1 MLHFLQQN
9 ASWICGFGMLVFA
22 LVQVCLMFAQ
32 GRQQLRLKR
41 LELVQ
46 QLDDVAADFDGTRET
61 AIKVQEWLCKH
72 QSVCALL
79 LKKKDAKTIEDL
91 FAYLVKIRADT
102 TPINM
107 QTAIERVKKFNALV
121 NDVTRCLGTAGYGFT
136 KENLSKNKK
145 NIKNVKKQLNFNKK
159 SLKLSKNG

>member
-41 LELVQ
+41 LDLVQ
-46 QLDDVAADFDGTRET
+46 RLDEVAADFDGTRET

-72 QSVCALL
+72 QSVCVLL
-79 LKKKDAKTIEDL
+79 LKKKDVKSIEVL
-91 FAYLVKIRADT
+91 FGYLVQIRADMT
-102 TPINM
+102 SVGM
-107 QTAIERVKKFNALV
+107 QVAIERVKQFNKLV
-121 NDVTRCLGTAGYGFT
+121 NDVTRCLGTARYGFT
-136 KENLSKNKK
+136 KENMAKGKK
-145 NIKNVKKQLNFNKK
+145 K
-159 SLKLSKNG
+159 

>member
-46 QLDDVAADFDGTRET
+46 QLDEVAADFDGTRET

-79 LKKKDAKTIEDL
+79 LKKKDTKTIEDL
-91 FAYLVKIRADT
+91 FAYLVKIRA
-102 TPINM
+102 NM
-107 QTAIERVKKFNALV
+107 TNLGMQVAIERVKHFNKLV
-121 NDVTRCLGTAGYGFT
+121 NDVTRCLGTARYGFT
-136 KENLSKNKK
+136 KENMSKEKK
-145 NIKNVKKQLNFNKK
+145 HNVNN
-159 SLKLSKNG
+159 NR

>member
-1 MLHFLQQN
+1 MAGWWHSMLEFLQQN

-46 QLDDVAADFDGTRET
+46 QLDEVAADFDGTRET

-79 LKKKDAKTIEDL
+79 LKKKDANTIEVL
-91 FAYLVKIRADT
+91 FAYLVKLRADM
-102 TPINM
+102 TPITT
-107 QTAIERVKKFNALV
+107 QIAIERVKQFNELV
-121 NDVTRCLGTAGYGFT
+121 NNVTRCLGTARYGFT
-136 KENLSKNKK
+136 KENMAKEKK
-145 NIKNVKKQLNFNKK
+145 K
-159 SLKLSKNG
+159 

>member
-9 ASWICGFGMLVFA
+9 APWICGFGMLVFA

-46 QLDDVAADFDGTRET
+46 QLDEVAADFDGTRET

-79 LKKKDAKTIEDL
+79 LKKKDAKAIEDL
-91 FAYLVKIRADT
+91 FSYLMEIRRGMALVDT
-102 TPINM
+102 QI
-107 QTAIERVKKFNALV
+107 AIERVNKFNTLV
-121 NDVTRCLGTAGYGFT
+121 TEVVRRLGTAGYSFT
-136 KENLSKNKK
+136 KENMPKEKK
-145 NIKNVKKQLNFNKK
+145 K
-159 SLKLSKNG
+159 

>member
-1 MLHFLQQN
+1 MLEFLQQN

-46 QLDDVAADFDGTRET
+46 QLDEVAADFDGTRET

-72 QSVCALL
+72 QSVCVLL
-79 LKKKDAKTIEDL
+79 LKKKDVKSIEVL
-91 FAYLVKIRADT
+91 FGYLVQIRADMT
-102 TPINM
+102 SVGM
-107 QTAIERVKKFNALV
+107 QVAIERVKQFNKLV

-136 KENLSKNKK
+136 KENMLRDNK
-145 NIKNVKKQLNFNKK
+145 
-159 SLKLSKNG
+159 

>member
-1 MLHFLQQN
+1 MENITLTFLQQN

-46 QLDDVAADFDGTRET
+46 QLDEVAADFDGTRET

-72 QSVCALL
+72 QSICALL
-79 LKKKDAKTIEDL
+79 LKKKDAKTIEVL

-102 TPINM
+102 TNVDM
-107 QTAIERVKKFNALV
+107 QLAIERVKQFNTLV
-121 NDVTRCLGTAGYGFT
+121 NYVTRCLGTARYGFI
-136 KENLSKNKK
+136 KENMVKDKK
-145 NIKNVKKQLNFNKK
+145 K
-159 SLKLSKNG
+159 

>member
-1 MLHFLQQN
+1 MLGFFQQN
-9 ASWICGFGMLVFA
+9 SSWICGFGMLVFA

-46 QLDDVAADFDGTRET
+46 QLDEVAADFDGTRET
-61 AIKVQEWLCKH
+61 TIKVQEWLCKH

-79 LKKKDAKTIEDL
+79 LKKKDAKAIEYL

-102 TPINM
+102 TPVNVKV
-107 QTAIERVKKFNALV
+107 AFERVKQFNALV
-121 NDVTRCLGTAGYGFT
+121 NNVTRCLGTARYGFT
-136 KENLSKNKK
+136 KENMTKEKK
-145 NIKNVKKQLNFNKK
+145 K
-159 SLKLSKNG
+159 

>member
-1 MLHFLQQN
+1 MLEFLQQN

-22 LVQVCLMFAQ
+22 LVQVCLMFTQ

-46 QLDDVAADFDGTRET
+46 QLDEVAADFDGTRET
-61 AIKVQEWLCKH
+61 AIKVQEWFCKR

-91 FAYLVKIRADT
+91 FAYLVKIRADMT
-102 TPINM
+102 NVDT
-107 QTAIERVKKFNALV
+107 QVAIERVKQFNKLV

-136 KENLSKNKK
+136 KENMLRDNK
-145 NIKNVKKQLNFNKK
+145 
-159 SLKLSKNG
+159 

>member
-1 MLHFLQQN
+1 MLNFLQQN

-41 LELVQ
+41 LELIQ
-46 QLDDVAADFDGTRET
+46 QLDEVAADFDGTRET

-91 FAYLVKIRADT
+91 FAYLVKIRADM
-102 TPINM
+102 TPITT
-107 QTAIERVKKFNALV
+107 QIAVERVKQFNALV
-121 NDVTRCLGTAGYGFT
+121 NNVTRCLGTARYGFT
-136 KENLSKNKK
+136 KENMTKEKK
-145 NIKNVKKQLNFNKK
+145 HNVNN
-159 SLKLSKNG
+159 NR

>member
-1 MLHFLQQN
+1 MNETITILEFLQQN

-41 LELVQ
+41 LELIQ
-46 QLDDVAADFDGTRET
+46 QLDEVAADFDGTRET

-79 LKKKDAKTIEDL
+79 LKKKDAKTIEVL
-91 FAYLVKIRADT
+91 FAYLVKLRADV
-102 TPINM
+102 TPITT
-107 QTAIERVKKFNALV
+107 QIAIERVKQFNELV
-121 NDVTRCLGTAGYGFT
+121 NNVTRCLGPARYGFT
-136 KENLSKNKK
+136 QENMLKDKK
-145 NIKNVKKQLNFNKK
+145 K
-159 SLKLSKNG
+159 

>member
-1 MLHFLQQN
+1 MGGWWHSMLEFLQQN

-41 LELVQ
+41 LELIQ
-46 QLDDVAADFDGTRET
+46 QLDEVAADFDGTRET
-61 AIKVQEWLCKH
+61 TIKVQEWLCKH

-79 LKKKDAKTIEDL
+79 LKKKDAKSIEVL
-91 FAYLVKIRADT
+91 FAYLVKLRADM
-102 TPINM
+102 TPITT
-107 QTAIERVKKFNALV
+107 QIAIERVKQFNELV
-121 NDVTRCLGTAGYGFT
+121 NNVTRCLGTARYGFT

-145 NIKNVKKQLNFNKK
+145 NIKK
-159 SLKLSKNG
+159 

>member
-46 QLDDVAADFDGTRET
+46 QLDEVAADFDGTREI
-61 AIKVQEWLCKH
+61 AIKVQEGLCKH

-79 LKKKDAKTIEDL
+79 LKKKDAKTIEVL
-91 FAYLVKIRADT
+91 FAYLVKLRADMTPMT
-102 TPINM
+102 TQI
-107 QTAIERVKKFNALV
+107 AIERVKQFNELV
-121 NDVTRCLGTAGYGFT
+121 NNVTRCLGTARYGFT
-136 KENLSKNKK
+136 KENMAKNKK
-145 NIKNVKKQLNFNKK
+145 D
-159 SLKLSKNG
+159 S

>member
-1 MLHFLQQN
+1 MGGWWHSMLEFLQQN

-41 LELVQ
+41 LEFIQ
-46 QLDDVAADFDGTRET
+46 QLDEVAADFDGTRET

-79 LKKKDAKTIEDL
+79 LKKKDAKTIEVL
-91 FAYLVKIRADT
+91 FAYLVKLRADMTPMT
-102 TPINM
+102 TQI
-107 QTAIERVKKFNALV
+107 AIERVKQFNELV
-121 NDVTRCLGTAGYGFT
+121 NNVTRCLGTARYGFT
-136 KENLSKNKK
+136 KENMAKNKK
-145 NIKNVKKQLNFNKK
+145 N
-159 SLKLSKNG
+159 S

>member
-1 MLHFLQQN
+1 MENITLTFLQQN

-46 QLDDVAADFDGTRET
+46 QLDEVAFEFDGYPSSAE
-61 AIKVQEWLCKH
+61 KVQEWLGKH

-79 LKKKDAKTIEDL
+79 LTKKD
-91 FAYLVKIRADT
+91 
-102 TPINM
+102 
-107 QTAIERVKKFNALV
+107 VKKVENLFKYLMAIRRNKDRITPQILVERATNFNTLV
-121 NDVTRCLGTAGYGFT
+121 NEVTKSLGTARYGFT
-136 KENLSKNKK
+136 KENV
-145 NIKNVKKQLNFNKK
+145 VKK
-159 SLKLSKNG
+159 

>member
-1 MLHFLQQN
+1 MNETGTILQTLQQN

-41 LELVQ
+41 LELIQ
-46 QLDDVAADFDGTRET
+46 QLDEVAADFDGTRET

-79 LKKKDAKTIEDL
+79 LKKKDTKTIEDL
-91 FAYLVKIRADT
+91 FAYLVKIRADMT
-102 TPINM
+102 NVTM
-107 QTAIERVKKFNALV
+107 QVAIERVKQFNKLV
-121 NDVTRCLGTAGYGFT
+121 NDVTRCLGTARYGFT
-136 KENLSKNKK
+136 KENMSKEKK
-145 NIKNVKKQLNFNKK
+145 HNVNN
-159 SLKLSKNG
+159 NR

>member
-1 MLHFLQQN
+1 MVGWWHSMLEFLQQN

-22 LVQVCLMFAQ
+22 LVQVCLMFTQ

-46 QLDDVAADFDGTRET
+46 QLDEVAADFDGTRET
-61 AIKVQEWLCKH
+61 AIKVQEWFCKR

-91 FAYLVKIRADT
+91 FAYLVKIRADMT
-102 TPINM
+102 NVDT
-107 QTAIERVKKFNALV
+107 QVAIERVKQFNKLV

-136 KENLSKNKK
+136 KENMLRDNK
-145 NIKNVKKQLNFNKK
+145 
-159 SLKLSKNG
+159 

>member
-1 MLHFLQQN
+1 MLAFLQQN

-46 QLDDVAADFDGTRET
+46 QLDEVAADFDGTRET

-79 LKKKDAKTIEDL
+79 LKKKDAKTIEEL
-91 FAYLVKIRADT
+91 FSCLVNIRADT
-102 TPINM
+102 TPVNM

-136 KENLSKNKK
+136 KENMAKEKK
-145 NIKNVKKQLNFNKK
+145 HNVNN
-159 SLKLSKNG
+159 NR

>member
-1 MLHFLQQN
+1 MNETGTILQALQQN

-46 QLDDVAADFDGTRET
+46 QLDEVAADFDGTREA

-72 QSVCALL
+72 QSVCILL
-79 LKKKDAKTIEDL
+79 LKKKDVKSVEIL
-91 FAYLVKIRADT
+91 FAYLVQIRADK

-121 NDVTRCLGTAGYGFT
+121 NDVTRCLGTARYGFT
-136 KENLSKNKK
+136 KENM
-145 NIKNVKKQLNFNKK
+145 VKE
-159 SLKLSKNG
+159 KNG

>member
-1 MLHFLQQN
+1 MNETGTILQALQQN
-9 ASWICGFGMLVFA
+9 AYWICGFGMLVFA

-41 LELVQ
+41 LELIQ
-46 QLDDVAADFDGTRET
+46 QLDEVAADFDGTRET

-91 FAYLVKIRADT
+91 FAYLVKIRADM
-102 TPINM
+102 TPITT
-107 QTAIERVKKFNALV
+107 QIAIERVKQFNELV
-121 NDVTRCLGTAGYGFT
+121 NNVTRCLGTARYGFT
-136 KENLSKNKK
+136 KENMAKGKK
-145 NIKNVKKQLNFNKK
+145 K
-159 SLKLSKNG
+159 

>member
-1 MLHFLQQN
+1 MGGWWHSMLEFLQQN

-46 QLDDVAADFDGTRET
+46 QLDEVAADFDGTRET

-72 QSVCALL
+72 QSVCVLL
-79 LKKKDAKTIEDL
+79 LKKKDVKSIEVL
-91 FAYLVKIRADT
+91 FGYLVQIRADMT
-102 TPINM
+102 SVGM
-107 QTAIERVKKFNALV
+107 QVAIERVKQFNKLV
-121 NDVTRCLGTAGYGFT
+121 NDVTRCLGTARYGFT
-136 KENLSKNKK
+136 KENMAKNKK
-145 NIKNVKKQLNFNKK
+145 N
-159 SLKLSKNG
+159 S